1 MIGITGS
8 IGAGKSLVGAILRE
22 RKIRVIDADV
32 AVHHLYRDNQELRS
46 AIAAGFGA
54 DMLTEKGISRGRMAK
69 LVFKD
74 PSARLR
80 LESLVYPVLTD
91 YLLRA
96 NPAFVEA
103 ALFENVPKLVEHLD
117 EIWVVTASEGVR
129 LKRLMEKRGFS
140 EKDARCRIEL
150 QRSRDSEEYWQQL
163 FPGKRLRFIDNTL
176 DEDHLRTQ
184 IEDIL
189 KSSSPC

>member
-8 IGAGKSLVGAILRE
+8 IGAGKSLVGAILRK

-54 DMLTEKGISRGRMAK
+54 DMLTEKGIRRGRMAE

-74 PSARLR
+74 PSARFR

-91 YLLRA
+91 YLLCA
-96 NPAFVEA
+96 NPVFVEA
-103 ALFENVPKLVEHLD
+103 ALFENVPKLVERLD

-140 EKDARCRIEL
+140 EEDARRRIEL
-150 QRSRDSEEYWQQL
+150 QRSRDSEEYWQRL

-184 IEDIL
+184 IKDIL
-189 KSSSPC
+189 K

>member
-54 DMLTEKGISRGRMAK
+54 DMLTEKGISRGRMAE

-74 PSARLR
+74 SSARFR

-91 YLLRA
+91 YLLRV

-103 ALFENVPKLVEHLD
+103 ALFENVPKLVERLD

-140 EKDARCRIEL
+140 EKDARRRIEL
-150 QRSRDSEEYWQQL
+150 QRSRDSEEYWQRL
-163 FPGKRLRFIDNTL
+163 FPGKMLHIIDNSL
-176 DEDHLRTQ
+176 DESALRKVV
-184 IEDIL
+184 EELL
-189 KSSSPC
+189 K